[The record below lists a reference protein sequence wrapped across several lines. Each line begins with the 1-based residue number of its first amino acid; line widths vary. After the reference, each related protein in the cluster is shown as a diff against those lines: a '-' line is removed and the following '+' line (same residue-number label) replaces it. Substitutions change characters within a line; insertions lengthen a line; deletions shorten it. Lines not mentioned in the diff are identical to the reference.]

1 MLSQP
6 ISKNPINQ
14 IFTVILAIPARLGSS
29 RLPRKLAAEIGGK
42 PMLGHV
48 LERCLQA
55 TTAHATA
62 GLIKSFSTSWALADA
77 SPSPAAP

>member
-29 RLPRKLAAEIGGK
+29 RLPRKLAAEIGG
-42 PMLGHV
+42 
-48 LERCLQA
+48 
-55 TTAHATA
+55 
-62 GLIKSFSTSWALADA
+62 
-77 SPSPAAP
+77 